1 MTFKCNVVLMFCLSM
16 WTLNQAPDEILESQS
31 VRVSHPKV
39 TKTKLPRLQKIF
51 VFRILLPC
59 IEHTLYALYASKCH
73 DTDFLMSWTD
83 VDLFL
88 VRSGK
93 QSFLRKSS
101 LCGSLPVDSQDG
113 LQNFH
118 GKQILNCWR
127 PGRFKETDLA
137 NVGARSDE
145 HMMNI
150 CENVRNQEPVI
161 NEKQIYA
168 RPNDTLH
175 CSRWFFSCAPIVSII
190 V

>member
-1 MTFKCNVVLMFCLSM
+1 MQRGTHVLSFNVDLEPSPGWNFREPKCACFPSQGHQNKVATVAKYLCVSYFVAMY
-16 WTLNQAPDEILESQS
+16 WT
-31 VRVSHPKV
+31 H
-39 TKTKLPRLQKIF
+39 
-51 VFRILLPC
+51 
-59 IEHTLYALYASKCH
+59 YLYASKCH

-118 GKQILNCWR
+118 GKQILNCWS

-137 NVGARSDE
+137 NVGTRSNVSKIKSQWSTTNKYMRGLTILSIAQD
-145 HMMNI
+145 NI
-150 CENVRNQEPVI
+150 FPVS
-161 NEKQIYA
+161 
-168 RPNDTLH
+168 LL
-175 CSRWFFSCAPIVSII
+175 FSII

>member
-1 MTFKCNVVLMFCLSM
+1 MKFLQSQRVCVCVFPNSRSQNKVATVATIFC
-16 WTLNQAPDEILESQS
+16 
-31 VRVSHPKV
+31 VS
-39 TKTKLPRLQKIF
+39 F
-51 VFRILLPC
+51 FLLPC
-59 IEHTLYALYASKCH
+59 IEHTICMLPKMPMD

-83 VDLFL
+83 VNVFL

-101 LCGSLPVDSQDG
+101 LCGSLPIMDSQDG

-137 NVGARSDE
+137 NVGTRSNE

-150 CENVRNQEPVI
+150 CENVSNIKSQWSTTNKYMRGQTIHSPFLKIICFLCPYCFHNSLIPGT
-161 NEKQIYA
+161 
-168 RPNDTLH
+168 PNNHL
-175 CSRWFFSCAPIVSII
+175 
-190 V
+190 